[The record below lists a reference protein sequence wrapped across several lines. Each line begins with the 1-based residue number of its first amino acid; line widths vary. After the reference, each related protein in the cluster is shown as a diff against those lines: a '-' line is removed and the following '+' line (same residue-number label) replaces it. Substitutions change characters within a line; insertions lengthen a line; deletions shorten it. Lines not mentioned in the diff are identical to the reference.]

1 MSSLALRLFPF
12 LSWRDRITRLTL
24 RADLLAGLVGA
35 LLVLPQGVAFA
46 TLAGMPPEYG
56 LYGAMLPAVV
66 GALWGSSSHLVSGPT
81 NATSLMVFAMLGALA
96 TPFSQEYIRLVLTLN
111 LMIGLI
117 KLALGVARLGA
128 LVNFI
133 STTVIVGFTAGAGLL
148 IIAAQLRNFF
158 GLQVAQE
165 ASFAGAISTFFAHVG
180 AIDGWTAAV
189 GSVTLVAAL
198 VGKRL
203 VPRIP
208 YMLTGMIVGS
218 AFAYALSRAGVAHV
232 TTIGALPS
240 AFPGL
245 SLPDFSAGT
254 WRTLAPAALALTLIG
269 LTEAVSSARA
279 VAARSGDRIDG
290 SQEFIGQGLAN
301 IVGAFTSSY
310 PTSGSFNR
318 SGANFEAGAR
328 TPLAALF
335 SAGFLLL
342 ILLLVSPLAAYL
354 PLAAMAALLFMVA
367 WGLIDFALIRATV
380 RASRSETL
388 VLMVTFLSTLSLQL
402 EFAILVGVL
411 CSLLVYLNRTTHP
424 AIHTV
429 APDPASRQRSFVPVM
444 SKTVVECPQLALVR
458 VDGSLFFGA
467 VEHVHEALARVR
479 VAAPAKAHLLLI
491 GSGINFVDVAGAELL
506 LHEAQT
512 QRDRGGA
519 LYLCSLK
526 PAVMTMLERGGFL
539 ERLGRDNV
547 FATKNAAVHA
557 IYARLDSATC
567 RSCSARIFVEC
578 QTLLPDGAAR
588 AESGNHSPVTRDAYF
603 GRTQST

>member
-1 MSSLALRLFPF
+1 MSSLALKLFPF

-35 LLVLPQGVAFA
+35 LLVLPQAVAFA
-46 TLAGMPPEYG
+46 TLAGVPPEYG
-56 LYGAMLPAVV
+56 LYGAMLPTVAA
-66 GALWGSSSHLVSGPT
+66 ALWGSSSHLVSGPT

-96 TPFSQEYIRLVLTLN
+96 TPFSPDYIRLVLTLN

-117 KLALGVARLGA
+117 KLGLGVARLGA

-133 STTVIVGFTAGAGLL
+133 STTVILGFTAGAGLL

-158 GLQVAQE
+158 GLAVAQE
-165 ASFAGAISTFFAHVG
+165 PSFAGAIATFFTHLG
-180 AIDGWTAAV
+180 DIDGWTAAV
-189 GSVTLVAAL
+189 GAVTLVAAL
-198 VGKRL
+198 LAKRL

-208 YMLTGMIVGS
+208 YMLAGMIVGS
-218 AFAYALSRAGVAHV
+218 AFAYALARAGVAQV

-240 AFPGL
+240 AIPGL

-254 WRTLAPAALALTLIG
+254 WRMLAPAALALTLIG

-279 VAARSGDRIDG
+279 VAAHSGERIDG
-290 SQEFIGQGLAN
+290 NQEFIGQGLAN
-301 IVGAFTSSY
+301 IAGAFTSSY

-318 SGANFEAGAR
+318 TGANFEAGAR
-328 TPLAALF
+328 TPLAAIF

-342 ILLLVSPLAAYL
+342 ILLFVSPLAAYI

-367 WGLIDFALIRATV
+367 WGLIDFDLIRATV

-411 CSLLVYLNRTTHP
+411 CSLLVYLHRTAHP
-424 AIHTV
+424 AIHAV
-429 APDPASRQRSFVPVM
+429 APDPASPQRRFVPVTA
-444 SKTVVECPQLALVR
+444 KTLVECPQLALVR

-467 VEHVHEALARVR
+467 VDHVHEALLRVR
-479 VAAPAKAHLLLI
+479 AAAPARAHLLLI

-506 LHEAQT
+506 VREAQA

-526 PAVMTMLERGGFL
+526 PAVTTMLERGGYL
-539 ERLGRDNV
+539 DRLGSDNV
-547 FATKNAAVHA
+547 FTTKSAAVQA
-557 IYARLDSATC
+557 IYSRLDSAICRTC
-567 RSCSARIFVEC
+567 PARIFVEC
-578 QTLLPDGAAR
+578 QTFLPDGTAR
-588 AESGNHSPVTRDAYF
+588 A
-603 GRTQST
+603 

>member
-1 MSSLALRLFPF
+1 MSSLALKLFPF

-24 RADLLAGLVGA
+24 RADLLAALVGA
-35 LLVLPQGVAFA
+35 LLVLPQAVAFA

-56 LYGAMLPAVV
+56 LYGAMVPAVV

-96 TPFSQEYIRLVLTLN
+96 TPFSQDYIQLVLTLN

-117 KLALGVARLGA
+117 KLGLGVARLGA

-133 STTVIVGFTAGAGLL
+133 STTVIIGFTAGAGLL

-158 GLQVAQE
+158 GLPVAQE
-165 ASFAGAISTFFAHVG
+165 PTFAGAMSTFFTHLAD
-180 AIDGWTAAV
+180 IDGWTAAV
-189 GSVTLVAAL
+189 GAVTLVAAL

-203 VPRIP
+203 LPRVP

-218 AFAYALSRAGVAHV
+218 VFAYVLARAGVAKV
-232 TTIGALPS
+232 ATIGALPS
-240 AFPGL
+240 AIPGL

-254 WRTLAPAALALTLIG
+254 WRMLAPAALALTVIG

-279 VAARSGDRIDG
+279 VAARSGERIDG
-290 SQEFIGQGLAN
+290 NQEFIGQGLAN
-301 IVGAFTSSY
+301 IAGAFTSSY

-328 TPLAALF
+328 TPLAAIF

-342 ILLLVSPLAAYL
+342 ILLFVSPLAAYL
-354 PLAAMAALLFMVA
+354 PLATMAALLFLVA
-367 WGLIDFALIRATV
+367 WGLIDLAHIRATV

-388 VLMVTFLSTLSLQL
+388 VLVVTFLATLSLQL
-402 EFAILVGVL
+402 EFAVLVGVL

-429 APDPASRQRSFVPVM
+429 APDPASPQRRFVPV
-444 SKTVVECPQLALVR
+444 TANAVVECPQLSLVR
-458 VDGSLFFGA
+458 IDGSLFFGA
-467 VEHVHEALARVR
+467 VEHVHAALRRVR
-479 VAAPAKAHLLLI
+479 AAAPARAHLLLI

-506 LHEAQT
+506 VREAQA
-512 QRDRGGA
+512 QLDRGGA

-526 PAVMTMLERGGFL
+526 PAVMRMLERGGYL
-539 ERLGRDNV
+539 DRLGRDNL
-547 FATKNAAVHA
+547 FTTKHAAVEA
-557 IYARLDSATC
+557 IYSRLDSAIC
-567 RSCSARIFVEC
+567 HSCPARIFVEC
-578 QTLLPDGAAR
+578 RTLLPDGTAR
-588 AESGNHSPVTRDAYF
+588 AAASVTRP
-603 GRTQST
+603 

>member
-1 MSSLALRLFPF
+1 
-12 LSWRDRITRLTL
+12 
-24 RADLLAGLVGA
+24 
-35 LLVLPQGVAFA
+35 
-46 TLAGMPPEYG
+46 
-56 LYGAMLPAVV
+56 MLPAVV

-96 TPFSQEYIRLVLTLN
+96 TPFSPDYIRLVLTLN

-117 KLALGVARLGA
+117 KLGLGVARLGA

-133 STTVIVGFTAGAGLL
+133 STTVILGFTAGAGLL

-158 GLQVAQE
+158 GLAVAQE
-165 ASFAGAISTFFAHVG
+165 PSFAGAISTFFAHLG
-180 AIDGWTAAV
+180 DIDGWAAAV
-189 GSVTLVAAL
+189 GAVTLVAAL
-198 VGKRL
+198 LAKRL

-208 YMLTGMIVGS
+208 YMLAGMIVGS
-218 AFAYALSRAGVAHV
+218 AFAYALARAGVAQV
-232 TTIGALPS
+232 ATIGALPS
-240 AFPGL
+240 AIPGL

-254 WRTLAPAALALTLIG
+254 WRMLAPAALALTLIG

-279 VAARSGDRIDG
+279 VAARSGERIDG
-290 SQEFIGQGLAN
+290 NQEFIGQGLAN
-301 IVGAFTSSY
+301 IAGAFTSSY

-328 TPLAALF
+328 TPLAAIF

-342 ILLLVSPLAAYL
+342 ILLFVSPLAAYI

-367 WGLIDFALIRATV
+367 WGLIDFDLIRATV

-388 VLMVTFLSTLSLQL
+388 VLVVTFLSTLSLQL

-411 CSLLVYLNRTTHP
+411 CSLLVYLHRTTHP
-424 AIHTV
+424 AIHAV
-429 APDPASRQRSFVPVM
+429 APDPASPQRRFVPVTA
-444 SKTVVECPQLALVR
+444 KTVAECPQLALVR

-467 VEHVHEALARVR
+467 VDHVHEALRRVR
-479 VAAPAKAHLLLI
+479 AAAPARAHLLLI

-506 LHEAQT
+506 VREAQA

-526 PAVMTMLERGGFL
+526 PAVTTMLERGGYL
-539 ERLGRDNV
+539 DRLGRDNV
-547 FATKNAAVHA
+547 FATKSAAVEA
-557 IYARLDSATC
+557 IYSRLDSAICRTC
-567 RSCSARIFVEC
+567 RARIFVEC
-578 QTLLPDGAAR
+578 QAFLPDGTAR
-588 AESGNHSPVTRDAYF
+588 P
-603 GRTQST
+603 

>member
-1 MSSLALRLFPF
+1 MMAASPRFSAAMSSLAPKLFPF

-35 LLVLPQGVAFA
+35 LLVLPQAVAFA
-46 TLAGMPPEYG
+46 TLAGVPPEYG
-56 LYGAMLPAVV
+56 LYGAMLPVVV

-96 TPFSQEYIRLVLTLN
+96 TPFTPDYIRLVLTLN

-117 KLALGVARLGA
+117 KLGLGVARLGA

-133 STTVIVGFTAGAGLL
+133 STTVILGFTAGAGLL
-148 IIAAQLRNFF
+148 IIAAQLHNFF
-158 GLQVAQE
+158 GLAVAQE
-165 ASFAGAISTFFAHVG
+165 PSFAGAIATFFAHLG
-180 AIDGWTAAV
+180 DIDGSAAAV
-189 GSVTLVAAL
+189 GAVTLVAAL
-198 VGKRL
+198 LAKRL

-208 YMLTGMIVGS
+208 YMLAGMIVGS
-218 AFAYALSRAGVAHV
+218 AFAYALARAGVAQV
-232 TTIGALPS
+232 MTIGALPS
-240 AFPGL
+240 AVPGL

-254 WRTLAPAALALTLIG
+254 WRMLAPAALALTLIG

-279 VAARSGDRIDG
+279 VAARSGERIDG
-290 SQEFIGQGLAN
+290 NQEFIGQGLAN
-301 IVGAFTSSY
+301 IAGAFTSSY

-328 TPLAALF
+328 TPLAAIF

-342 ILLLVSPLAAYL
+342 ILLFVSPLAAYI

-367 WGLIDFALIRATV
+367 WGLIDFDLIRATV

-388 VLMVTFLSTLSLQL
+388 VLVVTFLSTLSLQL

-411 CSLLVYLNRTTHP
+411 CSLLVYLDRTTHP
-424 AIHTV
+424 AIHAV
-429 APDPASRQRSFVPVM
+429 APDPASPQRRFVPVTA
-444 SKTVVECPQLALVR
+444 KTLEECPQLALVR

-467 VEHVHEALARVR
+467 VDHVHEALLRVR
-479 VAAPAKAHLLLI
+479 AAAPARAHLLLI

-506 LHEAQT
+506 VREAQT

-519 LYLCSLK
+519 LYLCNLK
-526 PAVMTMLERGGFL
+526 PGVTTMLERGGYL
-539 ERLGRDNV
+539 DRLGRDHV
-547 FATKNAAVHA
+547 FATKSAAVQA
-557 IYARLDSATC
+557 IYPRLDSAICRTC
-567 RSCSARIFVEC
+567 PARIFVEC
-578 QTLLPDGAAR
+578 QMVLPDGSAR
-588 AESGNHSPVTRDAYF
+588 G
-603 GRTQST
+603 

>member
-1 MSSLALRLFPF
+1 MSSLALKLFPF
-12 LSWRDRITRLTL
+12 LSWRDLITRLTL

-35 LLVLPQGVAFA
+35 LLVLPQAVAFA
-46 TLAGMPPEYG
+46 TLAGVPPEYG

-96 TPFSQEYIRLVLTLN
+96 TPFSPDYIRLVLTLN

-117 KLALGVARLGA
+117 KLGLGVARLGA

-133 STTVIVGFTAGAGLL
+133 STTVILGFTAGAGLL

-158 GLQVAQE
+158 GLAVAQE
-165 ASFAGAISTFFAHVG
+165 PSFAGAISTFFTHLG
-180 AIDGWTAAV
+180 GIDRWAAAV
-189 GSVTLVAAL
+189 GAVTLVAAL
-198 VGKRL
+198 VSKRL

-208 YMLTGMIVGS
+208 YMLAGMIVGS
-218 AFAYALSRAGVAHV
+218 AFAYALARAGVAQV

-240 AFPGL
+240 AIPGL

-254 WRTLAPAALALTLIG
+254 WRMLAPAALALTLIG

-279 VAARSGDRIDG
+279 VAARSGERIDG
-290 SQEFIGQGLAN
+290 NQEFIGQGLAN
-301 IVGAFTSSY
+301 IAGAFTSSY

-328 TPLAALF
+328 TPLAAIF

-342 ILLLVSPLAAYL
+342 ILLFVSPLAAYI

-367 WGLIDFALIRATV
+367 WGLIDFDLIRATV

-388 VLMVTFLSTLSLQL
+388 VLVVTFLSTLSLQL

-411 CSLLVYLNRTTHP
+411 CSLLVYLHRTTHP
-424 AIHTV
+424 AIHAV
-429 APDPASRQRSFVPVM
+429 APDPSSPQRRFVPVTA
-444 SKTVVECPQLALVR
+444 KTLVECPQLALVR

-467 VEHVHEALARVR
+467 VDHVHEALLRVR
-479 VAAPAKAHLLLI
+479 AAAPARAHLLLI

-506 LHEAQT
+506 VREAQA

-526 PAVMTMLERGGFL
+526 PAVTTMLERGGYL
-539 ERLGRDNV
+539 DRLGRDHV
-547 FATKNAAVHA
+547 FATKSAAVQA
-557 IYARLDSATC
+557 IYSRLDSAICRTC
-567 RSCSARIFVEC
+567 TARIFVEC
-578 QTLLPDGAAR
+578 QTFLPDGTAR
-588 AESGNHSPVTRDAYF
+588 A
-603 GRTQST
+603 

>member
-1 MSSLALRLFPF
+1 MSSLALKLFPF
-12 LSWRDRITRLTL
+12 LSWRDRISRVTL
-24 RADLLAGLVGA
+24 RADLLAGLIGA

-56 LYGAMLPAVV
+56 LYGAMLPAIV

-96 TPFSQEYIRLVLTLN
+96 TPFSADYIRLVLTLN

-117 KLALGVARLGA
+117 KLGLGVARLGA

-158 GLQVAQE
+158 GLAVAQDS
-165 ASFAGAISTFFAHVG
+165 SFAGAMSTFFTHLG
-180 AIDGWTAAV
+180 DIDSRSAAV
-189 GSVTLVAAL
+189 GAVTLIASL
-198 VGKRL
+198 LGKRL
-203 VPRIP
+203 LPRVP
-208 YMLTGMIVGS
+208 YLLTGMVAGS
-218 AFAYALSRAGVAHV
+218 AFAYGLARAGVAQV
-232 TTIGALPS
+232 ATIGALPT
-240 AFPGL
+240 AIPGL

-254 WRTLAPAALALTLIG
+254 WRTLAPAAFALTLIG

-279 VAARSGDRIDG
+279 VAARSGEHIDG
-290 SQEFIGQGLAN
+290 NQEFIGQGLAN

-318 SGANFEAGAR
+318 TGANFEAGAR
-328 TPLAALF
+328 TPLAVIF

-342 ILLLVSPLAAYL
+342 ILLFVSPLAAYL
-354 PLAAMAALLFMVA
+354 PLATMAALLFMVA

-388 VLMVTFLSTLSLQL
+388 VLAVTFLSVLSLQL

-429 APDPASRQRSFVPVM
+429 APDPSSPQRHFVPLTA
-444 SKTVVECPQLALVR
+444 KTLVECPQLALVR
-458 VDGSLFFGA
+458 IDGSLFFGA
-467 VEHVHEALARVR
+467 VEHVHDALATVR
-479 VAAPAKAHLLLI
+479 AAAPARAHLLLI
-491 GSGINFVDVAGAELL
+491 GSGINFVDIAGAELL
-506 LHEAQT
+506 LREAQA

-547 FATKNAAVHA
+547 FTNKSAAVHA
-557 IYARLDSATC
+557 IYARLDSGIC

-578 QTLLPDGAAR
+578 QALLPDGSAR
-588 AESGNHSPVTRDAYF
+588 E
-603 GRTQST
+603 